1 MDPELS
7 GSEKPGAILDYVKES
22 KEEKKIKNKEID
34 IKEIKKKIFNTD
46 LFTDR
51 YKSGININSKD
62 LNRDEL
68 DIIMVYDNEFF
79 QKFYIDIILSMPSN
93 IQKWL
98 LKIYTEGKGTYI
110 GPVIG
115 VEAKDKN
122 EFYVKLGNNQKVIY
136 KKDLI
141 EKDKNKDII
150 EIMDFFSRAKFIKLW
165 LILQPNGKNKE
176 IYIRDY
182 EDLSETNKFKEKIRK
197 YKEEFKLTWY
207 EFLLC
212 AMGYNPFDLSE
223 TEKEIMDKLYVP
235 RALSL
240 FPVWLPTADNLYNPY
255 THFLQLTLPSTGK
268 TKFYLLL
275 QAYLDIGYIQ
285 GIPTRARLVYHA
297 EKDALG
303 EIYFSEYL
311 LLDEIDKAESQEF
324 VEFMK
329 TMSEGLDSG
338 RWSAE
343 KGNAEKIRALM
354 RGRRLPRGFIFLGN
368 LGEEY
373 TTDIEQMKGAS
384 EIYMQENARK
394 AAKFLLKEKSKGNS
408 KYLNSIDALISR
420 IGIVSVVPEHF
431 NVNKIKADRI
441 LNPIAM
447 HELIS
452 ILQEEINKIANNF
465 DKYIDAQK
473 IRQLGQFDDARLEE
487 NAKKIAVKI
496 KALEI
501 DKYLGKPAEELAVE
515 IVNGTWKWPK
525 KDER

>member
-1 MDPELS
+1 MDPESL
-7 GSEKPGAILDYVKES
+7 GSEMPGAILDYVKGS
-22 KEEKKIKNKEID
+22 NQKEKPENKETN

-46 LFTDR
+46 LFADR
-51 YKSGININSKD
+51 YKSGVNINSND
-62 LNRDEL
+62 INRDEI
-68 DIIMVYDNEFF
+68 DIILTYDNEFF
-79 QKFYIDIILSMPSN
+79 QKFYEDIILSQPSN
-93 IQKWL
+93 KQKWL
-98 LKIYTEGKGTYI
+98 LKIYTDGKGQYI
-110 GPVIG
+110 GPIIG
-115 VEAKDKN
+115 TEAKDKN

-136 KKDLI
+136 SKEI
-141 EKDKNKDII
+141 VEKDKNRAII
-150 EIMDFFSRAKFIKLW
+150 EIMDFFSKAKFIRLW
-165 LILQPNGKNKE
+165 LILQPNNKNRE
-176 IYIRDY
+176 IYIKDY
-182 EDLSETNKFKEKIRK
+182 EDLSKTNRFKEKIRK
-197 YKEEFKLTWY
+197 YKEKFSLTWY

-235 RALSL
+235 RVLSL

-255 THFLQLTLPSTGK
+255 THSLQLTPPSTGK

-303 EIYFSEYL
+303 EIHFSEYL

-324 VEFMK
+324 IDFMK

-343 KGNAEKIRALM
+343 KGNAEKIRELM

-368 LGEEY
+368 IGDEEVQN
-373 TTDIEQMKGAS
+373 IEQIKAAS
-384 EIYMQENARK
+384 DIYQYDNARI
-394 AAKFLLKEKSKGNS
+394 AAKNILKGKAQGNS
-408 KYLNSIDALISR
+408 KYKNSIDALISR
-420 IGIVSVVPEHF
+420 VGIVSVVPEHF
-431 NVNKIKADRI
+431 NVNKIKADRM
-441 LNPIAM
+441 LNPIVM
-447 HELIS
+447 HELID
-452 ILQEEINKIANNF
+452 ILKEEINKIVNNF
-465 DKYIDAQK
+465 DKYIDMQK

-496 KALEI
+496 KAFEI

-525 KDER
+525 KGER